1 MKRQVRVTEQAS
13 QDLDAIAGYIARDS
27 WLRGSQF
34 VTDALNQAELLAKFP
49 ERGRVVPEF
58 NRVSVHEV
66 VCTASAL
73 LTASTSRW
81 FT

>member
-1 MKRQVRVTEQAS
+1 MERQVRVTEQAI

-34 VTDALNQAELLAKFP
+34 VTDALNQAESLAKFP
-49 ERGRVVPEF
+49 ERGRVAPEI
-58 NRVSVHEV
+58 NIVSVHEV

-73 LTASTSRW
+73 FTASTPM
-81 FT
+81 

>member
-1 MKRQVRVTEQAS
+1 MERQVRVTEQAI

-34 VTDALNQAELLAKFP
+34 VTDALNQAKSLAKFP
-49 ERGRVVPEF
+49 ERGHVVSEF
-58 NRVSVHEV
+58 NIVSVHEV

-73 LTASTSRW
+73 FTASTPS
-81 FT
+81 